1 MAPENSSFDPRIS
14 IRRITPAGDGK
25 QYFFGYY
32 DIPAFSGD
40 GRYHLVNRVA
50 FRDRLPEASDTSELC
65 LIDLA
70 SDGYPVSPIART
82 AAWNFQQGSLLQW
95 YPEGS
100 SEQVLFNDW
109 NGAVYQTVIRNIGT
123 GAERRI
129 DRPVANVSPD
139 GRWGLSLN
147 FDRIWNFRPGYGY
160 CNRKDAWYDDPQPEM
175 DGIWLVDLTSG
186 SSRLLASY
194 ARIGALFNQDPALR
208 ARKIVV
214 NHITFNRT
222 SDRFLFLV
230 RYFPESGGHW
240 LTGLGTADLDGS
252 IYLLRPYTYASHYH
266 WRDDQVI
273 LIHADGGEGHALY
286 ELTDQAQAY
295 TIYDRSFFDKDIH
308 CSYSPDRRW
317 IVGDGYPD
325 KEGFRAIQLYDRKT
339 QSGFTVG
346 RFLSPP
352 VPITDIRCDLHVR
365 WSPDGRSISFDST
378 HEGFRGVYLMDLG
391 EVINQA
397 AT

>member
-1 MAPENSSFDPRIS
+1 MTSPNSSVDPRVAV
-14 IRRITPAGDGK
+14 RRITPADDGY

-40 GRYHLVNRVA
+40 GRHHLVNRVA
-50 FRDRLPEASDTSELC
+50 FRDRLPAATDTSELC
-65 LIDLA
+65 HIDLTA
-70 SDGYPVSPIART
+70 AEPAVTPFART

-100 SEQVLFNDW
+100 SESVLYNDW
-109 NGAVYQTVIRNIGT
+109 DGNSYRTVIRNLRT
-123 GAERRI
+123 GQARSF

-160 CNRKDAWYDDPQPEM
+160 CNRKDAWFDDPQPAD
-175 DGIWLVDLTSG
+175 DGIWLLDLESG
-186 SSRLLASY
+186 ASRLLTSY
-194 ARIGALFNQDPALR
+194 AQLGALFNRDPALR
-208 ARKIVV
+208 TRKIVV

-230 RYFPESGGHW
+230 RYFPEAGGHW
-240 LTGLGTADLDGS
+240 QTGLGTSDLNGS
-252 IYLLRPYTYASHYH
+252 LYLLRPYTYASHYH
-266 WRDDQVI
+266 WRDDRVI
-273 LIHADGGEGHALY
+273 LIHADGGAGHALY
-286 ELTDQAQAY
+286 ELTDQSQAC

-325 KEGFRAIQLYDRKT
+325 KEGFRAIRLFDRKT
-339 QSGFTVG
+339 QTGITAG

-352 VPITDIRCDLHVR
+352 VPVTDIRCDLHVR

-378 HEGFRGVYLMDLG
+378 HEGFRGVYRMDLSA
-391 EVINQA
+391 IIDRA

>member
-1 MAPENSSFDPRIS
+1 MSPENSVIDPRVS
-14 IRRITPAGDGK
+14 VRRITPAGDGR

-32 DIPAFSGD
+32 DIPAFSGN

-50 FRDRLPEASDTSELC
+50 FRDRLPETADTSELC

-70 SDGYPVSPIART
+70 SDSCPVSPLVRT
-82 AAWNFQQGSLLQW
+82 NAWNFQQGSLLQW

-100 SEQVLFNDW
+100 TEQILYNDW
-109 NGAVYQTVIRNIGT
+109 SGTGYQTVIRNIGT
-123 GAERRI
+123 GTERRI
-129 DRPVANVSPD
+129 DCPVANVSPD
-139 GRWGLSLN
+139 GHWGLSLN

-160 CNRKDAWYDDPQPEM
+160 CNRKDTWHDIPQPED

-186 SSRLLASY
+186 ASRLLASY
-194 ARIGALFNQDPALR
+194 AQLGALFNQDPALR

-222 SDRFLFLV
+222 SDRFLFLI
-230 RYFPESGGHW
+230 RYFPEPGGHW
-240 LTGLGTADLDGS
+240 LTGLGTAGLDGS

-266 WRDDQVI
+266 WRDDRVI

-286 ELTDQAQAY
+286 ELTDQSQDY

-339 QSGFTVG
+339 QTGFVVG

-352 VPITDIRCDLHVR
+352 VPVTDIRCDLHVR

-391 EVINQA
+391 DIIY
-397 AT
+397 

>member
-1 MAPENSSFDPRIS
+1 MAPENSAVHSS
-14 IRRITPAGDGK
+14 VYVRRITPADDGR

-65 LIDLA
+65 LIDL
-70 SDGYPVSPIART
+70 SSGGYPVSQIAQT

-100 SEQVLFNDW
+100 SDQILYNDW
-109 NGAVYQTVIRNIGT
+109 DDNGYQTVIRNLKT
-123 GAERRI
+123 AAERRI

-147 FDRIWNFRPGYGY
+147 FNRIWNFRPGYGY
-160 CNRKDAWYDDPQPEM
+160 CNRKDPWYDEPQPEA
-175 DGIWLVDLTSG
+175 DGIWLVDLKSG
-186 SSRLLASY
+186 QSRLLASY
-194 ARIGALFNQDPALR
+194 ARLGALFNQDPALR

-230 RYFPESGGHW
+230 RYFPEPGGHW
-240 LTGLGTADLDGS
+240 LTGLGTAGLDGS

-266 WRDDQVI
+266 WRDDRVI

-286 ELTDQAQAY
+286 ELTDQSQSY
-295 TIYDRSFFDKDIH
+295 TIYDRGFFNRDIH

-325 KEGFRAIQLYDRKT
+325 KDGFRAIELYDRK
-339 QSGFTVG
+339 SNAGITVG

-352 VPITDIRCDLHVR
+352 VPVTDIRCDLHVR

-378 HEGFRGVYLMDLG
+378 HEGFRGVYLMDLDAIISSG
-391 EVINQA
+391 I
-397 AT
+397 

>member
-1 MAPENSSFDPRIS
+1 MAPENSAVHSS
-14 IRRITPAGDGK
+14 VYVRRITPADDGR

-65 LIDLA
+65 LIDL
-70 SDGYPVSPIART
+70 SSGGYPVSQIAQT

-100 SEQVLFNDW
+100 SDQILYNDW
-109 NGAVYQTVIRNIGT
+109 DDNGYQTVIRNLKT
-123 GAERRI
+123 AAERRI

-147 FDRIWNFRPGYGY
+147 FNRIWNFRPGYGY
-160 CNRKDAWYDDPQPEM
+160 CNRKDPWYDEPQPEA
-175 DGIWLVDLTSG
+175 DGIWLVDLKSG
-186 SSRLLASY
+186 QSRLLASY
-194 ARIGALFNQDPALR
+194 ARLGALFNQDPALR

-230 RYFPESGGHW
+230 RYFPEPGGHW
-240 LTGLGTADLDGS
+240 LTGLGTAGLDGS

-266 WRDDQVI
+266 WRDDRVI

-286 ELTDQAQAY
+286 ELTDQSQSY
-295 TIYDRSFFDKDIH
+295 TIYDRGFFNRDIH

-325 KEGFRAIQLYDRKT
+325 KDGFRAIDLYDRKT
-339 QSGFTVG
+339 NAGITVG
-346 RFLSPP
+346 RFLSPSVP
-352 VPITDIRCDLHVR
+352 VNDIRCDLHVR

-391 EVINQA
+391 AIISSGI
-397 AT
+397 